1 MAKTVSLRID
11 EKLYSSLKTH
21 AEAEN
26 RSISNF
32 IETATRRYIEEAE
45 YADDFEMESILSEE
59 DLIKRIRRGTR
70 DAENNR
76 GRFA

>member
-1 MAKTVSLRID
+1 MTKTVSLRID
-11 EKLYSSLKTH
+11 EKLYNAVKIL

-32 IETATRRYIEEAE
+32 IETAAIRYIDEVE
-45 YADDFEMESILSEE
+45 YADDFEMENLNIDKNLQSR
-59 DLIKRIRRGTR
+59 IKQGIS

-76 GRFA
+76 GRFV